1 MNPKTAGSG
10 GRGQSCSTSIP
21 TRENG
26 KISVLFFL
34 SFHVFETFTL
44 NGALNLFMSLFFGFL
59 FFFSLSLSLSLS
71 LLTSSSL
78 SFFAVPITQTSQ
90 MAFSRNI
97 FPYE

>member
-59 FFFSLSLSLSLS
+59 FFLSLSLS

>member
-44 NGALNLFMSLFFGFL
+44 NEALNLFMSLFFGFL
-59 FFFSLSLSLSLS
+59 FFLSLSLSLS

>member
-10 GRGQSCSTSIP
+10 ARGPKLRCTSIP
-21 TRENG
+21 TRENA

-44 NGALNLFMSLFFGFL
+44 NGALNLFMSLFFVFL
-59 FFFSLSLSLSLS
+59 FFFFSLSLF
-71 LLTSSSL
+71 TSSSL